1 VKKKMRPLP
10 DFGRHMTF
18 EEFEELLEDLDD
30 YDGGGEYATATE
42 TSNLEFEPSSFKRKP
57 GFTHVVWYNR

>member
-1 VKKKMRPLP
+1 
-10 DFGRHMTF
+10 MTF